1 MDEKGYA
8 FTPAAVLLFIPILI
22 IAISY
27 GNLISELNTV
37 SSLAIGGDVT
47 FGAASNIYM
56 AIEKGA
62 ADAGRNSAYN
72 ATRKVIDDRA
82 FMTDSKTYIKNNV
95 ISIMNEYVIRT
106 CQNLE
111 IQTGRQIYINNISI
125 TNTTYQ
131 VFRSQDVTITQSDP
145 YGFYVNIAGGIP
157 VRVVQNDQTFEG
169 TTPPMN
175 VYVSIE
181 GLEDPYIWMN
191 TKQRSTSVIYK
202 YPYYS
207 PLVRD
212 YHFHDIVEPT
222 KLHYLWESMNGTGN
236 PSEIYP
242 RPYYFPDNYGLSFFD
257 RLENKT
263 NSSSTSP
270 IATRMSTWILGDP
283 LQEEH
288 GSVTASNLDHEYIF
302 NVPGYP
308 ILIGSGSNQ
317 IQMRQP
323 DSSAT
328 PNGPIFYLSSTYKV
342 FLDLNAARY

>member
-1 MDEKGYA
+1 MDDKGYA
-8 FTPAAVLLFIPILI
+8 FTPIAVLLFIPILI

-27 GNLISELNTV
+27 GNLISEMNTV

-47 FGAASNIYM
+47 FSTASNIYV

-82 FMTDSKTYIKNNV
+82 FMSNSKNYMRDNIV
-95 ISIMNEYVIRT
+95 SIMNSYVIRT

-111 IQTGRQIYINNISI
+111 TETGRQIYINNISI

-131 VFRSQDVTITQSDP
+131 VFRTQDVTITQSDP
-145 YGFYVNIAGGIP
+145 YGFYVSVAGGIP
-157 VRVVQNDQTFEG
+157 VKVVQHDQVFQG
-169 TTPPMN
+169 STPPIN

-207 PLVRD
+207 TYVGD
-212 YHFHDIVEPT
+212 YHFHDIQEPT

-242 RPYYFPDNYGLSFFD
+242 RSYYFPDTKGLSFFD
-257 RLENKT
+257 RLENQT
-263 NSSSTSP
+263 NASSTSP
-270 IATRMSTWILGDP
+270 ISTRMSTWILGDP
-283 LQEEH
+283 LQEDH
-288 GSVTASNLDHEYIF
+288 GSVTASNLDHEYIS
-302 NVPGYP
+302 NVAGIP
-308 ILIGSGSNQ
+308 ILLGTGSKQ

-323 DSSAT
+323 DSFAT
-328 PNGPIFYLSSTYKV
+328 PNGPIFYLSPTYKV
-342 FLDLNAARY
+342 LLDLNAAYY